1 MKKKQSASKSITRDS
16 NGKFAPKA
24 GKQLTFDGFD
34 NFISRLGLNNNNAL
48 SGGTYIFSQLTKNR
62 LKLEAAYR
70 GSWSVGVIV
79 DAVADDM
86 TRAGIDVTTNEA
98 DEDLKDLF
106 VAISRLKIWQ
116 SLNQTIKW
124 SRLYGGC
131 CGLIQIA
138 GQDPST
144 PLDVDTVGEKQ
155 FLGIVPF
162 DRWQLNPDLTR
173 LIKSGPDM
181 GLPEYYQIVST
192 NAEGEPQA
200 PTPGIG
206 AITVHHSRMIR
217 MVGIQLPYY
226 QAINEW
232 MWGESVLERL
242 FDRLVAFD
250 NATMSSASLID
261 RANLRTVKIKNLREI
276 IASGNEAKAGLTG
289 MFEMMRLLQVNEGL
303 TLLDADDEFASTAY
317 SFAGLSDMMLQF
329 GQQLAGASGIPLTR
343 MFGQS
348 PAGLSATGESDMR
361 MYYDNINA
369 QQESKMRGPWD
380 LLLKVLW
387 RSTFGKPAPKDL
399 EFTFTPLWQ
408 MSAIDKATIAKSNTE
423 TIIGAFDAGLNDK
436 ETSMKEL
443 REQSGDTGLFS
454 NITDEAIKEAGEE
467 EPPLP
472 DAPEPDKPDGEG
484 NPDQK
489 DLAKSNDRSWRFPWN
504 RKKK

>member
-1 MKKKQSASKSITRDS
+1 MKKKPAETKSITRDS
-16 NGKFAPKA
+16 NGKFASPK
-24 GKQLTFDGFD
+24 GKQMTFDGFD
-34 NFISRLGLNNNNAL
+34 NFISRIGLNNNNSL
-48 SGGTYIFSQLTKNR
+48 SGGTYIFNQLSKNR

-86 TRAGIDVTTNEA
+86 TRAGIDVTTNEG

-106 VAISRLKIWQ
+106 TAISRLQVWQ
-116 SLNQTIKW
+116 SLNQVIKW

-131 CGLIQIA
+131 TGLIQIA
-138 GQDPST
+138 GQDPTT
-144 PLDVDTVGEKQ
+144 PLDIETVGQGQ

-173 LIKSGPDM
+173 LIKSGPSM

-192 NAEGEPQA
+192 NSEGEPQT
-200 PTPGIG
+200 PTDGIG
-206 AITVHHSRMIR
+206 AIKVHYSRMIR

-242 FDRLVAFD
+242 FDRLIAFD
-250 NATMSSASLID
+250 NATMSAASLID

-276 IASGNEAKAGLTG
+276 IASGQEAKAGLTG

-317 SFAGLSDMMLQF
+317 TFAGLSDMLLQF

-343 MFGQS
+343 LFGQS

-399 EFTFTPLWQ
+399 EFQFTPLWQ

-423 TIIGAFDAGLNDK
+423 TIIGAFEAGLNDA

-454 NITDEAIKEAGEE
+454 NISDEAIAEAGIEP
-467 EPPLP
+467 PPLP
-472 DAPEPDKPDGEG
+472 DAPEPEKTGEKQEPKEPVK
-484 NPDQK
+484 NLDSK
-489 DLAKSNDRSWRFPWN
+489 WKFWR
-504 RKKK
+504 RK